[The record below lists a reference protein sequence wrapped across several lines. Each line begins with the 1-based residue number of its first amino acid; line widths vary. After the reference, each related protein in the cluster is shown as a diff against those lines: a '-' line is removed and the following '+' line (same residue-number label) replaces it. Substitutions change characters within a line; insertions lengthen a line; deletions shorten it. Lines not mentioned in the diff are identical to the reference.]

1 MNLIASAVT
10 ELKEQIKDSGCEDGI
25 VALAQNPTRSLCQY
39 PRGVCVEARFG
50 DRTGHVVTTEPLEVA
65 TRVSFM
71 YGAPLKRPVERTAAC
86 AILNAV
92 TGFFC
97 INRKMNA
104 CDQAHHA
111 PCLAEL
117 AAALEGKKIC
127 LVGEAEG
134 IADVL
139 GASLTTATPEEADVL
154 LVTGPALISD
164 EGLATVEAARG
175 TKPMIFLG
183 PSTAGV
189 ATVLGIE
196 HWCPYGN

>member
-1 MNLIASAVT
+1 MNLIASAVA
-10 ELKEQIKDSGCEDGI
+10 ELKEQIKDSGCEDGV
-25 VALAQNPTRSLCQY
+25 VALARNATRPLCQY
-39 PRGVCVEARFG
+39 PRGMCVEARFG
-50 DRTGHVVTTEPLEVA
+50 DRTGHVVTTDPIEVA
-65 TRVSFM
+65 TRISFM
-71 YGAPLKRPVERTAAC
+71 YGAPLKSPVERTAAC

-104 CDQAHHA
+104 CDRAHHA

-117 AAALEGKKIC
+117 AATLEGKQVC

-134 IADVL
+134 VAAVL
-139 GASLTTATPEEADVL
+139 GASVTATPEEADVL
-154 LVTGPALISD
+154 LVTGPGLISD
-164 EGLATVEAARG
+164 EGLAAVEKALG
-175 TKPMIFLG
+175 EKQVIFLG

>member
-25 VALAQNPTRSLCQY
+25 VALARNTTRPLCQY

-50 DRTGHVVTTEPLEVA
+50 DRTGHVVTTEPLEIS
-65 TRVSFM
+65 TRISFM

-86 AILNAV
+86 AIINAV

-117 AAALEGKKIC
+117 AATLEGKQAY

-134 IADVL
+134 VAEVL
-139 GASLTTATPEEADVL
+139 GASLTVTPEDADVL
-154 LVTGPALISD
+154 LVTGPGIISD

-175 TKPMIFLG
+175 TKAMIFLG